1 MSAFIFCNQDK
12 VEAIHRAEL
21 PRGIQNK
28 GALLNAVS
36 DALCFPDYFGGNWD
50 ALEECIRDLSWLPE
64 GDVVLRHG
72 DLPLSMDRSGAST
85 YLSILKGAIEKWGA
99 TGRRRL
105 HVIFPPE
112 VESVVHEVLPGA

>member
-64 GDVVLRHG
+64 GR
-72 DLPLSMDRSGAST
+72 RSFAS
-85 YLSILKGAIEKWGA
+85 
-99 TGRRRL
+99 RRL
-105 HVIFPPE
+105 AAFHGSIRGFHLFVD
-112 VESVVHEVLPGA
+112 S